1 MTRNPVY
8 SFFHTPGSLGPCLL
22 RLTLAA
28 IFGFHACRK
37 IFGWFGGDG
46 WDATL
51 PAWTADSGMNLP
63 YVVAAA
69 VVLLEGVAS
78 FALFLGL
85 FTRLAALTAALIM
98 GSSIFMLPTTAGF
111 ADLEYPL
118 ALTAMGLALVFSGAG
133 ALSIDRVISLSLLPD
148 VG

>member
-22 RLTLAA
+22 RLTLAV

-37 IFGWFGGDG
+37 IFGWFGGEG
-46 WDATL
+46 WDVTL
-51 PAWTADSGMNLP
+51 TAWTADSGMNLP

-69 VVLLEGVAS
+69 VVVLEGIAS
-78 FALFLGL
+78 LALFVGL
-85 FTRLAALTAALIM
+85 FTRLAAFIAALIM
-98 GSSIFMLPTTAGF
+98 GCALFLLPTTAGF
-111 ADLEYPL
+111 SDVEYPL
-118 ALTAMGLALVFSGAG
+118 ALVAMGLALVFSGAG
-133 ALSIDRVISLSLLPD
+133 ALSIDRAISRALLPD